1 MRFMTMSVGALALV
15 MTCGCQKPDN
25 APSSESA
32 DPTATASVNTEKID
46 IDEQAAEKTSQTP
59 SPSPVELEPLPEPEG
74 EDGQFSISQVMEL
87 AHENKLYKQLM
98 KDSFPPEVGQRLI
111 TLYTALPTQSSP
123 EGDNEDWQTRS
134 VALRDSAQM
143 IVDGNPD
150 GVAALRRAVNCS
162 SCHSRHKP

>member
-32 DPTATASVNTEKID
+32 DPTATASANTEKLD
-46 IDEQAAEKTSQTP
+46 FDEQAAEKTSQT
-59 SPSPVELEPLPEPEG
+59 PSPVELEPLPEPEG

-123 EGDNEDWQTRS
+123 EGDDEDWQTRS